1 MFHNYASID
10 SNGNIKNKDVNST
23 PSKLFLLSIIRCCL
37 LIYVLEGK
45 NMKLSIEGTSGE
57 IKELL
62 QANQGSEEHGF
73 LIIDYQKI
81 GSHLNEAIHDI
92 HVNNEV

>member
-1 MFHNYASID
+1 
-10 SNGNIKNKDVNST
+10 
-23 PSKLFLLSIIRCCL
+23 
-37 LIYVLEGK
+37 
-45 NMKLSIEGTSGE
+45 MKLSVGGTPEE